1 MVTMARE
8 STFPT
13 DDVPD
18 RSDQVMAVLQK
29 HAPVPVPVT
38 TLYLS
43 IEDKR
48 ALAETFGRLE
58 QDGRIE
64 RTQVLPEEAHYA
76 QVQALAEA
84 GELGVEGPIRVYRLP
99 GNGPTGG

>member
-1 MVTMARE
+1 MARE

-18 RSDQVMAVLQK
+18 RSDQVLAVLK
-29 HAPVPVPVT
+29 EHAPVPVPVT
-38 TLYLS
+38 TLYLN

-58 QDGRIE
+58 RDGRIE
-64 RTQVLPEEAHYA
+64 RQEVRPGDAQYSEVL
-76 QVQALAEA
+76 ALAEA
-84 GELGVEGPIRVYRLP
+84 GELGVEGPVRAYRLAK
-99 GNGPTGG
+99 ND

>member
-1 MVTMARE
+1 MARE
-8 STFPT
+8 STFPA

-18 RSDQVMAVLQK
+18 RSDQVIAVLEQ
-29 HAPVPVPVT
+29 HAPLPVPVT

-58 QDGRIE
+58 QEGRIE
-64 RTQVLPEEAHYA
+64 RTQVRPEDA
-76 QVQALAEA
+76 QYVKVQALAEA
-84 GELGVEGPIRVYRLP
+84 GELGVEGPIRVYRLVDD
-99 GNGPTGG
+99 GPSGG